1 MLVPDDE
8 LDPNDPHQCYQ
19 QEPPWAVD
27 GHIGVVLYPSPRG
40 NVSGD
45 VIVQSV
51 APNLSLIETK
61 LEVTDIEVM
70 VQSDPQELYIKLRCR
85 PSGT

>member
-1 MLVPDDE
+1 M
-8 LDPNDPHQCYQ
+8 
-19 QEPPWAVD
+19 D
-27 GHIGVVLYPSPRG
+27 GHIGVVLYDSPRG

-51 APNLSLIETK
+51 ASNLSLVETK
-61 LEVTDIEVM
+61 LEVTHVEVM
-70 VQSDPQELYIKLRCR
+70 VQSDPQEFSIKLRCR